1 MRPIWKGLAIACCAF
16 SLGSCGLYIHDPSL
30 QESAEK
36 TRTLVSEADLSA
48 QILQQVNGAQALG
61 KRQEG
66 AVLGFYVMR
75 RNEQLLSLT
84 QPDVLARG
92 AFGDGTAAE
101 RAYVPKGTGFAR
113 DMAAFGRDVKQT
125 IDCRLDVLL
134 TDLSLALPTTALPS
148 ATVAEC
154 AGRVPKDRTRAEYEK
169 LRVEADPALEFKN
182 LRGLIVNMT
191 ASKRDFVEAR
201 KADATA
207 DSSADSDPRLDYT
220 CDQIPEADRTA
231 ATTMPDTTTA
241 SGASYASFVLACMNL
256 EAGLEASDSAFD
268 NPPDDSIPDEEE
280 RPNAAATSL
289 IGSVREQIA
298 ALQLERQMLESEGAR
313 LQAELRGIE
322 QEIKAAAQP
331 GKLEAGLAAKLE
343 QFRGKLNAA
352 HGVAQLASLHELAD
366 LTDELLQIELTEGAK
381 PGSSAAAGTAA
392 AETPSEIEKKG
403 EAILRVTKAAASAID
418 AYSGNAPN
426 ARAQSLIIARVAVT
440 QRIEVAR
447 LEANLLDQKLL
458 LLRAQRRLLIDEVG
472 HLANAALYL
481 QHDHLK
487 DGAPKAAL
495 THLAA
500 AWDNGRLQA
509 EIVPYR
515 ILSAE
520 RETAIR
526 ISATNATHLQA
537 SVLAATD
544 AIVAYSK
551 GGLTKEAIADVF
563 AKLFIGGALLK

>member
-1 MRPIWKGLAIACCAF
+1 MCPIWKSLAIACWAF

-36 TRTLVSEADLSA
+36 TRSLVTEADLSA
-48 QILQQVNGAQALG
+48 QVLQQVSGAQALG
-61 KRQEG
+61 RRQEL
-66 AVLGFYVMR
+66 AVLGFYLMR

-92 AFGDGTAAE
+92 AFGDGTAE
-101 RAYVPKGTGFAR
+101 QRAYVPKGAGFAR
-113 DMAAFGRDVKQT
+113 DMTAFSRDVKQT

-134 TDLSLALPTTALPS
+134 TDVRLALPTMTLPS

-154 AGRVPKDRTRAEYEK
+154 AGSVPRDRTREDYEK

-182 LRGLIVNMT
+182 LRGLLVNVA
-191 ASKRDFVEAR
+191 ASQRQFVQDR
-201 KADATA
+201 KADIAVDPQA
-207 DSSADSDPRLDYT
+207 ASDPRLNYT

-231 ATTMPDTTTA
+231 APDTTTA
-241 SGASYASFVLACMNL
+241 SGTSYANFVLACMNL
-256 EAGLEASDSAFD
+256 EAGLEASDSAF
-268 NPPDDSIPDEEE
+268 NSPDDVN
-280 RPNAAATSL
+280 RPIAEAASL
-289 IGSVREQIA
+289 LGSVTAQIDT
-298 ALQLERQMLESEGAR
+298 LELERQMLEAAGSQ

-322 QEIKAAAQP
+322 QEIKADARP

-352 HGVAQLASLHELAD
+352 HGAAQLASLHDLAD
-366 LTDELLQIELTEGAK
+366 LTDELLQIELTEGAQ
-381 PGSSAAAGTAA
+381 PGSGAAASTTAA
-392 AETPSEIEKKG
+392 ATPSEIEQKG

-487 DGAPKAAL
+487 EGAPKAAL
-495 THLAA
+495 THLAS

-509 EIVPYR
+509 EVVPYR
-515 ILSAE
+515 ILSLE